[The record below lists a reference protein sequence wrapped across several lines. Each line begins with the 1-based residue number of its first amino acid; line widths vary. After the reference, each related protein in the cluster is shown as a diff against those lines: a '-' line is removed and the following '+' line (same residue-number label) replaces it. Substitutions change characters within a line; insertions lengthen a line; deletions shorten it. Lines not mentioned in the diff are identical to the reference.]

1 MNADAPTLPNEDW
14 RDPREQPYLGPNTG
28 DQLDAIAVLE
38 ELAARRSAVTATRE
52 FPEYDGPYTG
62 EQEQLPAGDQLR
74 ALGEPELAELDR
86 AAAVMAPGR
95 GRHSA
100 PPSTPAGVVL
110 ANHGARFT
118 KFSAIGAL
126 VLVAGI
132 AVQALLIAA
141 HAGRYGSYAGQAVFS
156 IEASFAL
163 NWLVTWRDRRSPFW
177 PACWRFNVQKLAL
190 TVPNFALYALLATL
204 GLGWL
209 AANLAVTAVFMAA
222 NYVTGDLWTFAAA
235 RVGRKDRG
243 EILPPAVPL
252 PPRWQPSVS
261 AVIPCKGN
269 EATILATV
277 ESLLAQ
283 DYPGLLEVILVGD
296 VGDSTWQALDG
307 VRDRRLR
314 LVEQEKT
321 PGRRDPNVKRDKG
334 VRSARGEVIALAD
347 SDIVMDPGWL
357 TRAVGL
363 LRVQGGGL
371 VGGGMRAI
379 RPHKFWPRFV
389 DNNVLAAKTSRIP
402 RPYAVT
408 AANFGHR
415 HRKPPITANAVV
427 TRAAYDACPLDVAW
441 AYGYED
447 YEWMKRL
454 ADDGCPITMH
464 PGLTGAHHH
473 REKFAHLVKEYR
485 RSAHGCA
492 QFVRR
497 HPGSALAGKRRAQ
510 ALGLPVAAVA
520 VLAAG
525 IAAAA
530 AGHGLA
536 VLALALGA
544 LAVLSGREAVRSR
557 SIEAAVYPAAALT
570 LGGVFAWTLTA
581 TLLMPTERDAPVW
594 AQARTSGA
602 RSRLRAR
609 PCLVIGVILAAGAVA
624 RLAGIGAA
632 PEWQL
637 DEITYSSIAGN
648 LVRHGT
654 LNVPLA
660 FGQQFQPF
668 LYHPPFYPYELAAW
682 FRVAGQGITQ
692 ARILGVITLTVAF
705 ALLARLLAR
714 LHGPGAAAFATA
726 LTVFDGWLLYAG
738 RISYIENSVLVIMI
752 GALCAY
758 RQALV
763 TRRMRD
769 YVLAG
774 ILAGAAGAF
783 NYDAA
788 YLLAVL
794 AVHWVMVRRD
804 HRQHAAALGCA
815 LLVLGADA
823 LVLMR
828 LYTVNGTDWWLHDTL
843 VQVRRLTGGQASAGT
858 LTGPGQFLVLLTRQ
872 YDLFVPSVLAAAA
885 AVALLSWRLYRCARE
900 RRLAPLGPELLL
912 PAWCIGAVAVFGPA
926 SLHFS
931 QYFVMVLLPLYSYL
945 WVSLWPLLCRVRA
958 RGAVTVFAAVLVAL
972 GCGSAYLRL
981 RQDANAFRDF
991 QQYAAAQIPRGDL
1004 VVAGT
1009 AGDPLAYVISQPW
1022 CSPGAGLSA
1031 YCSAHAKYVVT
1042 WQTFLQPANPLHLE
1056 SLALL
1061 LARSKPVAEFSQ
1073 FSGTI
1078 TVWQVDRKA
1087 AR

>member
-1 MNADAPTLPNEDW
+1 VNADAPTLPNDEW
-14 RDPREQPYLGPNTG
+14 RQLREQPYTGPNTG
-28 DQLDAIAVLE
+28 EVLDATAVLA
-38 ELAARRSAVTATRE
+38 ELAARQQAVTATRA
-52 FPEYDGPYTG
+52 FPRYDGPFTG
-62 EQEQLPAGDQLR
+62 ELEQLAAGDQMA
-74 ALGEPELAELDR
+74 ALGTLER
-86 AAAVMAPGR
+86 AAVEQAADAMVPGG
-95 GRHSA
+95 GRHRA

-110 ANHGARFT
+110 AKHGARFT
-118 KFSAIGAL
+118 AFSAVGGL

-132 AVQALLIAA
+132 AVQALLIAV

-156 IEASFAL
+156 IEASFLL
-163 NWLVTWRDRRSPFW
+163 NWRLTWRDRRSPFW
-177 PACWRFNVQKLAL
+177 AACWRFNVQKLVL
-190 TVPNFALYALLATL
+190 TVPNLALYALLIKL

-209 AANLAVTAVFMAA
+209 AANLLVTAVFLAA
-222 NYVTGDLWTFAAA
+222 NYATGDLWTFTASRVA
-235 RVGRKDRG
+235 RRGRGG
-243 EILPPAVPL
+243 ELPPAVPM
-252 PPRWQPSVS
+252 PAWWQPSVS

-269 EATILATV
+269 EATIRATV

-283 DYPGLLEVILVGD
+283 DYPELIEVILVGD
-296 VGDSTWQALDG
+296 VNDSTWRALAGLYDP
-307 VRDRRLR
+307 RLK

-334 VRSARGEVIALAD
+334 VRAASGDVIALAD

-357 TRAVGL
+357 SRAVSL
-363 LRVQGGGL
+363 LGEQGGGL

-389 DNNVLAAKTSRIP
+389 DRNTLAAKTSRCP
-402 RPYAVT
+402 RAYAVT

-415 HRKPPITANAVV
+415 GRKPPITANAVV

-447 YEWMKRL
+447 YEWMHRL
-454 ADDGCPITMH
+454 ADGGHRITMS
-464 PGLTGAHHH
+464 PDLTGDHHH
-473 REKFAHLVKEYR
+473 REKFRHLVREYR

-510 ALGLPVAAVA
+510 ALGIPVAVAAAV
-520 VLAAG
+520 
-525 IAAAA
+525 IAASAA
-530 AGHGLA
+530 ATAGHALA
-536 VLALALGA
+536 VLALAIGA
-544 LAVLSGREAVRSR
+544 LGVLSAREAVRSR
-557 SIEAAVYPAAALT
+557 SLEAAAYPAAGLV
-570 LGGVFAWTLTA
+570 LGGVFAWTLTT
-581 TLLMPTERDAPVW
+581 TLLMPTERAAPVW
-594 AQARTSGA
+594 GQPPAAST

-609 PCLVIGVILAAGAVA
+609 PALVIGAILAAGAIA

-637 DEITYSSIAGN
+637 DEITYSSIADN

-692 ARILGVITLTVAF
+692 ARVLGVITLTVAF
-705 ALLARLLAR
+705 ALLARLLTR

-738 RISYIENSVLVIMI
+738 RISYIENSVLVIMT

-758 RQALV
+758 QRALRTRQ
-763 TRRMRD
+763 MRD
-769 YVLAG
+769 YLLAG
-774 ILAGAAGAF
+774 VLAGAAGAF
-783 NYDAA
+783 NYDAG

-794 AVHWVMVRRD
+794 AVHWLLIRRD

-815 LLVLGADA
+815 LAVLAADA
-823 LVLMR
+823 LALMR

-843 VQVRRLTGGQASAGT
+843 VQFRRLTGGQASAGT

-885 AVALLSWRLYRCARE
+885 AAALLGWRICRCARE

-912 PAWCIGAVAVFGPA
+912 PAWCTGAVAVFGPA

-945 WVSLWPLLCRVRA
+945 WVSLWPVLCRARM
-958 RGAVTVFAAVLVAL
+958 RGAVAVFAAVLVAL

-991 QQYAAAQIPRGDL
+991 EHYAAARIPRHDL

-1031 YCSAHAKYVVT
+1031 YCSAHASYVVT
-1042 WQTFLQPANPLHLE
+1042 WQTFLQPPNPLHLV
-1056 SLALL
+1056 SLRLL
-1061 LARSKPVAEFSQ
+1061 LARSRPVAEFRQ

-1078 TVWQVDRKA
+1078 IVWKVDRRA